1 MPAEPVI
8 NQREHHA
15 MSDKKTITLTV
26 RSTDITFA
34 PTTEAYNR
42 YINELMPN
50 DKVAPSHNF
59 LKRVVVE
66 ESKPALDDALKLPG
80 AALSIAGALS
90 EQFVPDLEIEVKN

>member
-1 MPAEPVI
+1 
-8 NQREHHA
+8 

-26 RSTDITFA
+26 RGTDITFA

-50 DKVAPSHNF
+50 EKVAHSHNF